1 MELYSL
7 PLIIALPFVAGLA
20 AMLLHDAGLS
30 DIDPLAVP
38 IRPWRRD

>member
-20 AMLLHDAGLS
+20 AMLL
-30 DIDPLAVP
+30 PRCWPV
-38 IRPWRRD
+38 